1 MKKHSP
7 LLNIWAPLK
16 PPPPP
21 LSSRRHAIITQQVL
35 GNKQDSY
42 SVTTNI
48 HKILFFQ
55 QVSIGI
61 EKHLALLVSLTFLPS
76 VCFFCEFPWQF
87 EDYLLT
93 KVSQVMAHLHNL
105 T

>member
-61 EKHLALLVSLTFLPS
+61 EKHLTLLVSLTFFAIRLL
-76 VCFFCEFPWQF
+76 FFANFLGSLKII
-87 EDYLLT
+87 Y
-93 KVSQVMAHLHNL
+93 
-105 T
+105 